1 MQGQGQGQVVQRQ
14 DGDDDDGQPVPDADR
29 RAAEWRR
36 WRSSRYGRGG
46 RGGMAYGALCIG
58 QGQAQEANEVDK
70 LAQGGREQDEA
81 HGHQRQRPEDE
92 LPEEMGGYG
101 AHQNLGEGGVHGGRG
116 EQGGGVL
123 AVPAH
128 TYEQVVEGTMMTLLS
143 DAWSTQV
150 TLLKQ
155 EGDG

>member
-1 MQGQGQGQVVQRQ
+1 MQGQGQGQVVQHQ
-14 DGDDDDGQPVPDADR
+14 DGNDDNGQPVPDADR

-70 LAQGGREQDEA
+70 LEQGGREQDEA
-81 HGHQRQRPEDE
+81 HGHQRQHPEDE

-101 AHQNLGEGGVHGGRG
+101 AHQNLGEGG
-116 EQGGGVL
+116 
-123 AVPAH
+123 AH
-128 TYEQVVEGTMMTLLS
+128 
-143 DAWSTQV
+143 
-150 TLLKQ
+150 
-155 EGDG
+155 